1 MPALFFLPLSLFPEF
16 PTASAIELYLRN
28 HRSECV
34 CVDPVY
40 VWFRVRFYGRNY
52 EAFVD
57 FLLSTENSF
66 RFLWMLYLPHKFSLF
81 NIRAI
86 NGLRKCIECNYPV
99 RTRFVYCYDQTMI
112 CLISIWNT
120 HTRKMIWIFF
130 FFSFFV
136 LSYFGFCIF
145 SVICLSVNQGRK
157 RIHLSFQFSYS

>member
-16 PTASAIELYLRN
+16 PTASAIELYLPN

-52 EAFVD
+52 ETFVD

-99 RTRFVYCYDQTMI
+99 RTKVCLLLWSNYDLFDI
-112 CLISIWNT
+112 NLEYT
-120 HTRKMIWIFF
+120 HAENDLDFLFLFF
-130 FFSFFV
+130 LCFV
-136 LSYFGFCIF
+136 LFWILH
-145 SVICLSVNQGRK
+145 I
-157 RIHLSFQFSYS
+157 